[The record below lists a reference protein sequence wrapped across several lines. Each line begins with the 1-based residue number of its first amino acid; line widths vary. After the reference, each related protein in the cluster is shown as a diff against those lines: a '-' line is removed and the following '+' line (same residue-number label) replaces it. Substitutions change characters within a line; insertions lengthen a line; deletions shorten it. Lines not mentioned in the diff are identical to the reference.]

1 MGNLSPNFDTSEFT
15 RSRTAT
21 KRGIDNSIPETLMP
35 NLEKLAYTLERIR
48 TSINGPII
56 ITSGYRSPELNTAE
70 DGSTRSA
77 HCHALAADFH
87 TPVMDCKLLA
97 KMIRG
102 SGISFDQLIYEGS
115 WVHFGLATNKRRKP
129 RQEILTAVFTPGKKT
144 KYISGIE

>member
-1 MGNLSPNFDTSEFT
+1 MSKLSPNFDDLEFT

-21 KRGIDNSIPETLMP
+21 KLGIDNSIPSTLLP
-35 NLEKLAYTLERIR
+35 NAVKLAYVLERVR
-48 TSINGPII
+48 TVVGGPIVI
-56 ITSGYRSPELNTAE
+56 SSGYRSPELNTAVR
-70 DGSTRSA
+70 GSSKSA

-102 SGISFDQLIYEGS
+102 SDIVFDQLIYEGT
-115 WVHFGLATNKRRKP
+115 WVHLGLAKGRSKP

-144 KYISGIE
+144 RYVSGIV